1 MRKSLAKSIY
11 LGAAAL
17 AFAGIAGATSAS
29 AKSYAKVTSIGSFKG
44 NVVATGSNAVT
55 TKAATLQGAKTVKSA
70 SALKTAQDADKT
82 GNYNFRAYSVA
93 TTNRGS
99 VYYKVVS
106 FDKTVRGWVYGGK
119 VKGTVAGGIKDFAT
133 TTDATAPTGDQ
144 TAKDGAQLWNAPAWT
159 TYKVGRASEKLANGA
174 KFTVS
179 KAVTNSK
186 SGDVYY
192 QIAGTKTAAD
202 GKWIAAKD
210 VNKTNTNATENNSVT
225 VTYVDD
231 NNNVVGTNAT
241 FVTTST
247 LTRKGDKVAN
257 NTDANNKGIVAFAHD
272 NLPAGYAWGYS
283 DGSNAAATTDPQDA
297 TSALFGGSLRVHV
310 HAASTSKVSFI
321 VDTVNN
327 NNIQLNTPLA
337 AGANVSSE
345 VNLPKLT
352 TAQLVALQGK
362 STATVDAANISSTL
376 LTANAPLNKLVGTKT
391 YTSRDNKNYHY
402 EFTFTSSDKF
412 ATDNRLTTYGNNVVA
427 AYTANLVEGAAPT
440 SNANTDYVAK

>member
-186 SGDVYY
+186 SGDIYY

-210 VNKTNTNATENNSVT
+210 VTAPVANTVT
-225 VTYVDD
+225 VNFVEKTTGKT
-231 NNNVVGTNAT
+231 VGSTSVPFKAT
-241 FVTTST
+241 TVNS
-247 LTRKGDKVAN
+247 KGELAMDVADAK
-257 NTDANNKGIVAFAHD
+257 DANGNYLAQSAIPTGYGPLQGLPQGASTWGDDVA
-272 NLPAGYAWGYS
+272 S
-283 DGSNAAATTDPQDA
+283 KAATAGSSLVYYVQAYAKTKQINVKLANKAYPTDSTWDLYQYLTKDQ
-297 TSALFGGSLRVHV
+297 SDKLI
-310 HAASTSKVSFI
+310 ASTKKDQFQISNFV
-321 VDTVNN
+321 
-327 NNIQLNTPLA
+327 
-337 AGANVSSE
+337 GSE
-345 VNLPKLT
+345 VKADSVKAVIADAGLTSFNFTKDGKVYTATLDT
-352 TAQLVALQGK
+352 TAGTTVSDVTKDPAPYAYFNVAL
-362 STATVDAANISSTL
+362 
-376 LTANAPLNKLVGTKT
+376 
-391 YTSRDNKNYHY
+391 
-402 EFTFTSSDKF
+402 
-412 ATDNRLTTYGNNVVA
+412 
-427 AYTANLVEGAAPT
+427 
-440 SNANTDYVAK
+440 AK

>member
-1 MRKSLAKSIY
+1 M
-11 LGAAAL
+11 

-210 VNKTNTNATENNSVT
+210 VTTNNAIKATDDNSV
-225 VTYVDD
+225 YVNYINDKG
-231 NNNVVGTNAT
+231 VSVGTAT
-241 FVTTST
+241 FTTT
-247 LTRKGDKVAN
+247 LNTTRKGDVVSTTNHATNIDGKNLNDFINSSAPKGYSVSNLPTLTNVKFGDTVVAN
-257 NTDANNKGIVAFAHD
+257 VKT
-272 NLPAGYAWGYS
+272 
-283 DGSNAAATTDPQDA
+283 AAT
-297 TSALFGGSLRVHV
+297 SKISLRVG
-310 HAASTSKVSFI
+310 ALDSS
-321 VDTVNN
+321 VDTKDYTVGNSISASDVNVPTN
-327 NNIQLNTPLA
+327 NSSLSTLKGHLQGDPSDVFGTTNLGSISTDLQNLF
-337 AGANVSSE
+337 GANGLDGS
-345 VNLPKLT
+345 
-352 TAQLVALQGK
+352 
-362 STATVDAANISSTL
+362 
-376 LTANAPLNKLVGTKT
+376 KT
-391 YTSRDNKNYHY
+391 YKDAHGIVYHY
-402 EFTFTSSDKF
+402 VYKYDNGA
-412 ATDNRLTTYGNNVVA
+412 ATNFLSDNRLAKPGD
-427 AYTANLVEGAAPT
+427 NLVVSVTVFKVDTPAP
-440 SNANTDYVAK
+440 SNPNNAGIFA